1 MKYQKILGL
10 VATAG
15 LFLAGCTT
23 DSDTQ
28 NTWFSDPSA
37 VRISASVGST
47 FTRSNP
53 TAGLDEGLKSF
64 NSGDKIGVTSGG
76 TSVIYSF
83 DGTDWLPGSNTDYLV
98 WDTKNMSFQC
108 WYPADGKNSFEKG
121 YIQADQSDAQKIV
134 NSDYMAAEIKPASI
148 PEDKV
153 LKVELERKTARLTLN
168 ISHFNAQFADV
179 AKIDHVNIISK
190 ASTDADEASTV
201 TINPFPVAG
210 EASEIGKVGT
220 TYTALVAPGA
230 IEAQLYLPSGEA
242 ATTPLVV
249 KTSALE
255 AGKSYTYNLIVG
267 KDAVTIDDMTV
278 AEWKPGETTGGV
290 ALERPDYL
298 TFTADAYQYFR
309 MACTGEYE
317 LSGLEYSV
325 NFGEW
330 KKYTSGISVTFG
342 GKYGDLRLRGT
353 SVTGTAENET
363 KYATISLSRDV
374 KVKCTGDI
382 RTLLDYNDYKNVNT
396 SNARFCYLFYKCNV
410 LTSVPKLPAKDLADR
425 CYHNMFAECTA
436 IEKAPE
442 LPATKLKEYCYY
454 CMFDGCTALTEVPDL
469 PAEDLPEQC
478 YHWMFLG
485 CKELVKGPKISAATI
500 SQYSCY
506 GMFSSCAKLSSVAL
520 LMPNDEIEKNV
531 RYGLQNWL
539 GDNTGTSATTRT
551 LVVKDKAAYDALKS
565 NSYLPS
571 QWQIGSSCTV
581 LNESGSPITE

>member
-121 YIQADQSDAQKIV
+121 YIQAAQSDAQKIV

-153 LKVELERKTARLTLN
+153 LKVELERKTARLILK
-168 ISHFNAQFADV
+168 ISHFNAQFANV

-201 TINPFPVAG
+201 TINPFPVAVEGG
-210 EASEIGKVGT
+210 EVGEVGT

-230 IEAQLYLPSGEA
+230 IEAKLYLPSGEA

-278 AEWKPGETTGGV
+278 AEWQPGETTGGV

-298 TFTADAYQYFR
+298 TFTADKYTYLQIKR
-309 MACTGEYE
+309 TGEYVV
-317 LSGLEYSV
+317 SNLEYSV

-330 KKYTSGISVTFG
+330 KEWTASTSYVEFG
-342 GKYGDLRLRGT
+342 GSRNLRLRGT
-353 SVTGTAENET
+353 NKYGTAESSS
-363 KYATISLSRDV
+363 KYATFSIGGDYGEERV
-374 KVKCTGDI
+374 QCTGDI
-382 RTLLDYNDYKNVNT
+382 RTLLDYTNYKNVDT
-396 SNARFCYLFYKCNV
+396 GNARFCRLFYNCKK
-410 LTSVPKLPAKDLADR
+410 LTTAPKLPATKLADYCYTYMFGYCVKLEKAPDLPAKDLPQG
-425 CYHNMFAECTA
+425 CYYNMFYE
-436 IEKAPE
+436 
-442 LPATKLKEYCYY
+442 
-454 CMFDGCTALTEVPDL
+454 
-469 PAEDLPEQC
+469 
-478 YHWMFLG
+478 
-485 CKELVKGPKISAATI
+485 CKELVTGPKISATKM
-500 SQYSCY
+500 SK
-506 GMFSSCAKLSSVAL
+506 SSCLWILVNCPKLSSVTLLTPSDQMNAERAL
-520 LMPNDEIEKNV
+520 GD
-531 RYGLQNWL
+531 WL
-539 GDNTGTSATTRT
+539 GGNTGKSATTRT
-551 LVVKDKAAYDALKS
+551 LVVKDKAAYDALNS

-581 LNESGSPITE
+581 LDESGSPITE

>member
-121 YIQADQSDAQKIV
+121 YIQADQSDAKMIV

-153 LKVELERKTARLTLN
+153 LKVELERKTARLILN

-190 ASTDADEASTV
+190 ASTDASETSTV

-210 EASEIGKVGT
+210 EDGEVGKVGT

-230 IEAQLYLPSGEA
+230 IEAKLYLPSGEA

-278 AEWKPGETTGGV
+278 AEWKPGETTGGE

-298 TFTADAYQYFR
+298 TFTADNWQYFS
-309 MACTGEYE
+309 MECKNGYE

-330 KKYTSGISVTFG
+330 ETYTARTSIQFG
-342 GKYGDLRLRGT
+342 GRFGDLRLRGT
-353 SVTGTAENET
+353 NVTGTAENEN

-396 SNARFCYLFYKCNV
+396 SNARFCYLFFQCAA
-410 LTSVPKLPAKDLADR
+410 LTSVPKLPAKDLADH

-571 QWQIGSSCTV
+571 QWQISSSCTV
-581 LNESGSPITE
+581 QNESGSPITE

>member
-153 LKVELERKTARLTLN
+153 LKVELERKTARLILN

-190 ASTDADEASTV
+190 ASTDASEASTV

-210 EASEIGKVGT
+210 EDGEVGEVGT

-278 AEWKPGETTGGV
+278 AEWLPGETTSGE

-298 TFTADAYQYFR
+298 TFTADNWQYFS
-309 MACTGEYE
+309 MECKNGYE

-325 NFGEW
+325 NFEEW
-330 KKYTSGISVTFG
+330 KTYTARTSIQFG
-342 GKYGDLRLRGT
+342 GRFGNLRLRGT
-353 SVTGTAENET
+353 SINGTAENET

-410 LTSVPKLPAKDLADR
+410 LTSAPKLPAKDLADR

-478 YHWMFLG
+478 YHWMFSG

-531 RYGLQNWL
+531 PYGLQNWL

-565 NSYLPS
+565 KSYLPS

-581 LNESGSPITE
+581 LDESGSPITE

>member
-153 LKVELERKTARLTLN
+153 LKVELERKTARLILN

-210 EASEIGKVGT
+210 EDGEVGEVGT

-230 IEAQLYLPSGEA
+230 IEAKLYLPSGEA

-255 AGKSYTYNLIVG
+255 AGKSYTYKLIVG

-278 AEWKPGETTGGV
+278 AEWKPGETTSGE

-298 TFTADAYQYFR
+298 TFTADGGTYLQIK
-309 MACTGEYE
+309 CTGEYVV
-317 LSGLEYSV
+317 SDLEYSV

-330 KKYTSGISVTFG
+330 KKWTASTYYVEFG
-342 GKYGDLRLRGT
+342 GSRNLRLRGT
-353 SVTGTAENET
+353 NKYGTAESSS
-363 KYATISLSRDV
+363 KYATFSIGSDNSEPRV
-374 KVKCTGDI
+374 QCTGDI
-382 RTLLDYNDYKNVNT
+382 RTLLDYTNYKNVDT
-396 SNARFCYLFYKCNV
+396 GNARFCRLFYNCKK
-410 LTSVPKLPAKDLADR
+410 LTTAPKLPATKLADYCYTNMFGYCENLETAPDLPAKDLPQG
-425 CYHNMFAECTA
+425 CYSD
-436 IEKAPE
+436 
-442 LPATKLKEYCYY
+442 
-454 CMFDGCTALTEVPDL
+454 MFDN
-469 PAEDLPEQC
+469 
-478 YHWMFLG
+478 
-485 CKELVKGPKISAATI
+485 CKNLVTGPKISATKMSKI
-500 SQYSCY
+500 SCQWMLVNCP
-506 GMFSSCAKLSSVAL
+506 KLSSVTLLTPSDKMNAERAL
-520 LMPNDEIEKNV
+520 G
-531 RYGLQNWL
+531 RWL
-539 GDNTGTSATTRT
+539 ENSGTSATTRT

-565 NSYLPS
+565 KSYLPS

-581 LNESGSPITE
+581 LDESGSPITE

>member
-64 NSGDKIGVTSGG
+64 NSGDKIGVTNGG

-83 DGTDWLPGSNTDYLV
+83 DGTDWSPGNNTDYLV

-121 YIQADQSDAQKIV
+121 YIQADQSDAKKIV

-153 LKVELERKTARLTLN
+153 LKVELGRKTARLILK

-210 EASEIGKVGT
+210 EGGEVGKVGT

-230 IEAQLYLPSGEA
+230 IEAKLYLPSGEA

-278 AEWKPGETTGGV
+278 AEWKPGETTGGE

-298 TFTADAYQYFR
+298 TFTADGGTYLQIK
-309 MACTGEYE
+309 CTGEYVV
-317 LSGLEYSV
+317 SDLEYSV

-330 KKYTSGISVTFG
+330 KKWTTSTPYVEFG
-342 GKYGDLRLRGT
+342 GSKNLRLRGT
-353 SVTGTAENET
+353 NKYGTAESSS
-363 KYATISLSRDV
+363 KYATFSIGSDNSEPRV
-374 KVKCTGDI
+374 QCTGDI
-382 RTLLDYNDYKNVNT
+382 RTLLDYTNYKNVDT
-396 SNARFCYLFYKCNV
+396 GNARFCRLFYNCKK
-410 LTSVPKLPAKDLADR
+410 LTTAPKLPATKLADYCYTYMFGYCVKLEKAPDLPAKDLPQG
-425 CYHNMFAECTA
+425 CYYNMFYE
-436 IEKAPE
+436 
-442 LPATKLKEYCYY
+442 
-454 CMFDGCTALTEVPDL
+454 
-469 PAEDLPEQC
+469 
-478 YHWMFLG
+478 
-485 CKELVKGPKISAATI
+485 CKELVTGPKISATKM
-500 SQYSCY
+500 SK
-506 GMFSSCAKLSSVAL
+506 SSCLWILVNCPKLSSVTLLTPSDQMNAERAL
-520 LMPNDEIEKNV
+520 GD
-531 RYGLQNWL
+531 WL
-539 GDNTGTSATTRT
+539 GGNTGKSATTRT
-551 LVVKDKAAYDALKS
+551 LVVKDKAAYDALNS

-581 LNESGSPITE
+581 LDESGSPITE

>member
-64 NSGDKIGVTSGG
+64 NSGDKIGVTNGG

-83 DGTDWLPGSNTDYLV
+83 DGTDWSPGNNTDYLV

-108 WYPADGKNSFEKG
+108 WYPADGKNSFDKG

-190 ASTDADEASTV
+190 ASTDADETSTV

-210 EASEIGKVGT
+210 EDGEVGKVGT

-230 IEAQLYLPSGEA
+230 IEAKLYLPSGEA

-278 AEWKPGETTGGV
+278 AEWKPGETTGGE

-571 QWQIGSSCTV
+571 QWQISSSCTV
-581 LNESGSPITE
+581 QNENGSPITE

>member
-108 WYPADGKNSFEKG
+108 WYPADGKNSFDKG

-153 LKVELERKTARLTLN
+153 LKVELERKTARLILN

-210 EASEIGKVGT
+210 EGGEVGKVGT

-571 QWQIGSSCTV
+571 QWQISSSCTV
-581 LNESGSPITE
+581 QNESGSPITE

>member
-64 NSGDKIGVTSGG
+64 NSGDKIGVTNGG

-83 DGTDWLPGSNTDYLV
+83 DGTDWSPGSNTDYLV

-108 WYPADGKNSFEKG
+108 WYPADGKNSFDKG

-201 TINPFPVAG
+201 TINPFPVAS

-278 AEWKPGETTGGV
+278 AEWKPGETTGGE

-330 KKYTSGISVTFG
+330 KKYTSGNYVTFG

-353 SVTGTAENET
+353 NVTGTAENEK
-363 KYATISLSRDV
+363 KYATINLSRDV

-396 SNARFCYLFYKCNV
+396 ANARFCYLFYKCAA

-500 SQYSCY
+500 SQYSCN

-531 RYGLQNWL
+531 PYGLQNWL

-565 NSYLPS
+565 KSYLPS

-581 LNESGSPITE
+581 LDESGNPITE

>member
-108 WYPADGKNSFEKG
+108 WYPADGKNSFDKG

-153 LKVELERKTARLTLN
+153 LKVELERKTARLILN

-201 TINPFPVAG
+201 TINPFPVAVEGG
-210 EASEIGKVGT
+210 EVGKVGT

-278 AEWKPGETTGGV
+278 AEWQPGETTGGV

-298 TFTADAYQYFR
+298 TFTADKYTYLQIKR
-309 MACTGEYE
+309 TGEYVV
-317 LSGLEYSV
+317 SNLEYSV

-330 KKYTSGISVTFG
+330 KEWTASTSYVEFG
-342 GKYGDLRLRGT
+342 GSRNLRLRGT
-353 SVTGTAENET
+353 NKYGTAESSS
-363 KYATISLSRDV
+363 KYATFSIGGDYGEERV
-374 KVKCTGDI
+374 QCTGDI
-382 RTLLDYNDYKNVNT
+382 RTLLDYTNYKNVDT
-396 SNARFCYLFYKCNV
+396 GNARFCRLFYNCKK
-410 LTSVPKLPAKDLADR
+410 LTTAPKLPATKLADYCYTYMFGYCVKLEKAPDLPAKDLPQG
-425 CYHNMFAECTA
+425 CYYNMFYE
-436 IEKAPE
+436 
-442 LPATKLKEYCYY
+442 
-454 CMFDGCTALTEVPDL
+454 
-469 PAEDLPEQC
+469 
-478 YHWMFLG
+478 
-485 CKELVKGPKISAATI
+485 CKELVTGPKISATKM
-500 SQYSCY
+500 SK
-506 GMFSSCAKLSSVAL
+506 SSCLWILVNCPKLSSVTLLTPSDQMNAERAL
-520 LMPNDEIEKNV
+520 GD
-531 RYGLQNWL
+531 WL
-539 GDNTGTSATTRT
+539 GGNTGKSATTRT
-551 LVVKDKAAYDALKS
+551 LVVKDKAAYDALNS

-581 LNESGSPITE
+581 LDESGSPITE

>member
-76 TSVIYSF
+76 TSVIYSL
-83 DGTDWLPGSNTDYLV
+83 DGIDWLPGSNTDYLV

-108 WYPADGKNSFEKG
+108 WYPADGKNSFDKG
-121 YIQADQSDAQKIV
+121 YIQAEQSDAQKIV

-153 LKVELERKTARLTLN
+153 LKVELERKTARLILN

-210 EASEIGKVGT
+210 EDGEVGKVGT

-230 IEAQLYLPSGEA
+230 IEAKLYLSSGEA

-571 QWQIGSSCTV
+571 QWQISSSCTV
-581 LNESGSPITE
+581 QNENGSPITE

>member
-153 LKVELERKTARLTLN
+153 LKVELERKTARLILN

-210 EASEIGKVGT
+210 EGGEVGEVGT
-220 TYTALVAPGA
+220 AYTALVAPGA
-230 IEAQLYLPSGEA
+230 IEAKLYLPSREA
-242 ATTPLVV
+242 ASTPLVV
-249 KTSALE
+249 KTGALE

-278 AEWKPGETTGGV
+278 AEWKPGETTGGE

-298 TFTADAYQYFR
+298 TFTADGGTYLQIK
-309 MACTGEYE
+309 CTGEYVV
-317 LSGLEYSV
+317 SDLEYSV

-330 KKYTSGISVTFG
+330 KKWTASTYYVEFG
-342 GKYGDLRLRGT
+342 GSRNLRLRGT
-353 SVTGTAENET
+353 NKYGTAESSS
-363 KYATISLSRDV
+363 KYATFSIGGDNSEPRV
-374 KVKCTGDI
+374 QCTGDI
-382 RTLLDYNDYKNVNT
+382 RTLLDYTNYKNVDT
-396 SNARFCYLFYKCNV
+396 GNARFCRLFYNCKK
-410 LTSVPKLPAKDLADR
+410 LTTAPKLPAMKLADYCYTYMFTYCENLETAPDLPAKDLPQG
-425 CYHNMFAECTA
+425 CYSDMF
-436 IEKAPE
+436 
-442 LPATKLKEYCYY
+442 YN
-454 CMFDGCTALTEVPDL
+454 
-469 PAEDLPEQC
+469 
-478 YHWMFLG
+478 
-485 CKELVKGPKISAATI
+485 CKNLVTGPKISATKM
-500 SQYSCY
+500 SKLSCQW
-506 GMFSSCAKLSSVAL
+506 MLVNCPKLSSVTLLTPSDQMNAESAL
-520 LMPNDEIEKNV
+520 G
-531 RYGLQNWL
+531 RWL
-539 GDNTGTSATTRT
+539 ENSGTSATTRT

-565 NSYLPS
+565 KSYLPS
-571 QWQIGSSCTV
+571 QWQISSCTV
-581 LNESGSPITE
+581 QDESGNPITE

>member
-1 MKYQKILGL
+1 M
-10 VATAG
+10 
-15 LFLAGCTT
+15 
-23 DSDTQ
+23 
-28 NTWFSDPSA
+28 
-37 VRISASVGST
+37 
-47 FTRSNP
+47 
-53 TAGLDEGLKSF
+53 KSF

-108 WYPADGKNSFEKG
+108 WYPADGKNSFDKG

-153 LKVELERKTARLTLN
+153 LKVELERKTARLILN

-210 EASEIGKVGT
+210 EDGEVGEVGT

-230 IEAQLYLPSGEA
+230 IEAKLYLPSGEA

-249 KTSALE
+249 KTNALE
-255 AGKSYTYNLIVG
+255 AGKSYTYKLIVG

-278 AEWKPGETTGGV
+278 AEWKPGETTGGE

-298 TFTADAYQYFR
+298 TFTADEYQYFR
-309 MACTGEYE
+309 MLCTGEYDP
-317 LSGLEYSV
+317 SDLEYSV

-330 KKYTSGISVTFG
+330 KKYTYGISVTFG
-342 GKYGDLRLRGT
+342 GKYGNLRLRGKN
-353 SVTGTAENET
+353 VTGTAENET
-363 KYATISLSRDV
+363 KYATISLPRNV
-374 KVKCTGDI
+374 KVQCTGDI

-396 SNARFCYLFYKCNV
+396 ANARFCYLFFKCAA
-410 LTSVPKLPAKDLADR
+410 LTSVPKLPAKDLADH

-469 PAEDLPEQC
+469 PAENLPEQC

-520 LMPNDEIEKNV
+520 LMPNEEIEKNV

-551 LVVKDKAAYDALKS
+551 LVVKDKAAYDALNS

-581 LNESGSPITE
+581 LDESGSPITE

>member
-83 DGTDWLPGSNTDYLV
+83 HGTDWLPGSNTDYLV
-98 WDTKNMSFQC
+98 WDTKNMTFQC

-121 YIQADQSDAQKIV
+121 YIQAEQSDAQKIV

-153 LKVELERKTARLTLN
+153 LKVELGRKTARLILN

-190 ASTDADEASTV
+190 ASTDASETSTV

-278 AEWKPGETTGGV
+278 AEWKPGETTGGE

-330 KKYTSGISVTFG
+330 KKYTSGTSVTFG

-353 SVTGTAENET
+353 NVTGTAENET
-363 KYATISLSRDV
+363 KYATISLSRNV
-374 KVKCTGDI
+374 KVQCTGDI

>member
-28 NTWFSDPSA
+28 NTWLSDPSA

-121 YIQADQSDAQKIV
+121 YIQAEQSDAQKIV

-153 LKVELERKTARLTLN
+153 LKVELERKTARLILK
-168 ISHFNAQFADV
+168 ISHFNAQFANV

-201 TINPFPVAG
+201 TINPFPVAVEGG
-210 EASEIGKVGT
+210 EVGEVGT

-230 IEAQLYLPSGEA
+230 IEAKLYLPSGEA

-278 AEWKPGETTGGV
+278 AEWQPGETTGGV

-298 TFTADAYQYFR
+298 TFTADKYTYLQIKR
-309 MACTGEYE
+309 TGEYVV
-317 LSGLEYSV
+317 SNLEYSV

-330 KKYTSGISVTFG
+330 KEWTASTSYVEFG
-342 GKYGDLRLRGT
+342 GSRNLRLRGT
-353 SVTGTAENET
+353 NKYGTAESSS
-363 KYATISLSRDV
+363 KYATFSIGGDYGEERV
-374 KVKCTGDI
+374 QCTGDI
-382 RTLLDYNDYKNVNT
+382 RTLLDYTNYKNVDT
-396 SNARFCYLFYKCNV
+396 GNARFCRLFYNCKK
-410 LTSVPKLPAKDLADR
+410 LTTAPKLPATKLADYCYTYMFGYCVKLEKAPDLPAKDLPQG
-425 CYHNMFAECTA
+425 CYYNMFYE
-436 IEKAPE
+436 
-442 LPATKLKEYCYY
+442 
-454 CMFDGCTALTEVPDL
+454 
-469 PAEDLPEQC
+469 
-478 YHWMFLG
+478 
-485 CKELVKGPKISAATI
+485 CKELVTGPKISATKM
-500 SQYSCY
+500 SK
-506 GMFSSCAKLSSVAL
+506 SSCLWILVNCPKLSSVTLLTPSDQMNAERAL
-520 LMPNDEIEKNV
+520 GD
-531 RYGLQNWL
+531 WL
-539 GDNTGTSATTRT
+539 GGNTGKSATTRT
-551 LVVKDKAAYDALKS
+551 LVVKDKAAYDALNS

-581 LNESGSPITE
+581 LDESGSPITE

>member
-121 YIQADQSDAQKIV
+121 YIQADQSDAHKIV

-153 LKVELERKTARLTLN
+153 LKVELERKTARLILN

-210 EASEIGKVGT
+210 DASEIGKVGT

-230 IEAQLYLPSGEA
+230 IEAQLYLPSEEA

-278 AEWKPGETTGGV
+278 AEWKPGETTGGE

-330 KKYTSGISVTFG
+330 KKYTSGTSVTFG

-353 SVTGTAENET
+353 NVTGTAENEK

-396 SNARFCYLFYKCNV
+396 ANARFCYLFYKCAA

-531 RYGLQNWL
+531 PYGLQNWL
-539 GDNTGTSATTRT
+539 GVNTGTSATTRT

-571 QWQIGSSCTV
+571 QWQISSSCTV
-581 LNESGSPITE
+581 LDESGNPVTE

>member
-1 MKYQKILGL
+1 MKYQKILVL

-121 YIQADQSDAQKIV
+121 YIQADQSDAKMIV

-153 LKVELERKTARLTLN
+153 LKVELERKTARLILN

-190 ASTDADEASTV
+190 ASTDASETSTV

-210 EASEIGKVGT
+210 EDGEVGKVGT

-230 IEAQLYLPSGEA
+230 IEAKLYLPSGEA

-278 AEWKPGETTGGV
+278 AEWKPGETTGGE

-298 TFTADAYQYFR
+298 TFTADNWQYFS
-309 MACTGEYE
+309 MECKNGYE

-330 KKYTSGISVTFG
+330 ETYTARTSIQFG
-342 GKYGDLRLRGT
+342 GRFGDLRLRGT
-353 SVTGTAENET
+353 NVTGTAENEN

-396 SNARFCYLFYKCNV
+396 SNARFCYLFFQCAA
-410 LTSVPKLPAKDLADR
+410 LTSVPKLPAKDLADH

-571 QWQIGSSCTV
+571 QWQISSSCTV
-581 LNESGSPITE
+581 QNESGSPITE

>member
-121 YIQADQSDAQKIV
+121 YIQADQSDAKKIV

-153 LKVELERKTARLTLN
+153 LKVELERKTARLILN

-190 ASTDADEASTV
+190 ASTDASETSTV
-201 TINPFPVAG
+201 TINPFPVAVEGG
-210 EASEIGKVGT
+210 EVGKVGT

-230 IEAQLYLPSGEA
+230 IEASSICLQEKQPQLLLLSKQVPWKLA
-242 ATTPLVV
+242 RVIPTTSLWV
-249 KTSALE
+249 KTL
-255 AGKSYTYNLIVG
+255 
-267 KDAVTIDDMTV
+267 
-278 AEWKPGETTGGV
+278 
-290 ALERPDYL
+290 
-298 TFTADAYQYFR
+298 
-309 MACTGEYE
+309 
-317 LSGLEYSV
+317 
-325 NFGEW
+325 
-330 KKYTSGISVTFG
+330 
-342 GKYGDLRLRGT
+342 
-353 SVTGTAENET
+353 
-363 KYATISLSRDV
+363 
-374 KVKCTGDI
+374 
-382 RTLLDYNDYKNVNT
+382 
-396 SNARFCYLFYKCNV
+396 
-410 LTSVPKLPAKDLADR
+410 
-425 CYHNMFAECTA
+425 
-436 IEKAPE
+436 
-442 LPATKLKEYCYY
+442 
-454 CMFDGCTALTEVPDL
+454 
-469 PAEDLPEQC
+469 
-478 YHWMFLG
+478 
-485 CKELVKGPKISAATI
+485 
-500 SQYSCY
+500 
-506 GMFSSCAKLSSVAL
+506 
-520 LMPNDEIEKNV
+520 
-531 RYGLQNWL
+531 
-539 GDNTGTSATTRT
+539 
-551 LVVKDKAAYDALKS
+551 
-565 NSYLPS
+565 
-571 QWQIGSSCTV
+571 
-581 LNESGSPITE
+581 

>member
-64 NSGDKIGVTSGG
+64 NSGDKIGVTNGG

-83 DGTDWLPGSNTDYLV
+83 DGTDWSPGNNTDYLV

-108 WYPADGKNSFEKG
+108 WYPADGKNSFDKG

-153 LKVELERKTARLTLN
+153 LKVELERKTARLILN
-168 ISHFNAQFADV
+168 IRHFNAQFADV

-210 EASEIGKVGT
+210 EGGEVGKVGT

-230 IEAQLYLPSGEA
+230 IEAKLYLPSGEA

-278 AEWKPGETTGGV
+278 AEWKPGETTGGE

-298 TFTADAYQYFR
+298 TFTADNWQYFS
-309 MACTGEYE
+309 MECKNGYE

-325 NFGEW
+325 NFEEW
-330 KKYTSGISVTFG
+330 KTYTARTSIQFG
-342 GKYGDLRLRGT
+342 GRFGNLRLRGT
-353 SVTGTAENET
+353 SINGTAENET

-410 LTSVPKLPAKDLADR
+410 LTSAPKLPAKDLADR

-478 YHWMFLG
+478 YHWMFSG

-531 RYGLQNWL
+531 PYGLQNWL

-565 NSYLPS
+565 KSYLPS

-581 LNESGSPITE
+581 LDESGSPITE

>member
-83 DGTDWLPGSNTDYLV
+83 EGTDWLPGSNTDYLV

-153 LKVELERKTARLTLN
+153 LKVELERKTARLILK

-210 EASEIGKVGT
+210 EGGEVGKVGT

-249 KTSALE
+249 KTGALE

-278 AEWKPGETTGGV
+278 AEWLPGETTGGE

-325 NFGEW
+325 NFEEW
-330 KKYTSGISVTFG
+330 KKYTSGNYVTFG
-342 GKYGDLRLRGT
+342 GKYGNLRLRGT
-353 SVTGTAENET
+353 NVTGTAENEN

-396 SNARFCYLFYKCNV
+396 SNARFCYLFYKCKV
-410 LTSVPKLPAKDLADR
+410 LTSAPKLPAKDLADR

-581 LNESGSPITE
+581 LDESGSPITE

>member
-108 WYPADGKNSFEKG
+108 WYPADGKNSFDKG

-153 LKVELERKTARLTLN
+153 LKVELERKTARLILN
-168 ISHFNAQFADV
+168 ISRFNAQFADV
-179 AKIDHVNIISK
+179 AKIDYVNIISK

-210 EASEIGKVGT
+210 EDGEVGKVGT

-230 IEAQLYLPSGEA
+230 IEAKLYLPSGEA

-278 AEWKPGETTGGV
+278 AEWKPGETTGGE

-298 TFTADAYQYFR
+298 TFTADGGTYLQIK
-309 MACTGEYE
+309 CTGEYVVSE
-317 LSGLEYSV
+317 LEYSV

-330 KKYTSGISVTFG
+330 KKWTASTYYVEFG
-342 GKYGDLRLRGT
+342 GSRNLRLRGT
-353 SVTGTAENET
+353 NKYGTAESSS
-363 KYATISLSRDV
+363 KYATFSIGSDNSEPRV
-374 KVKCTGDI
+374 QCTGDI
-382 RTLLDYNDYKNVNT
+382 RTLLDYTNYKNVDT
-396 SNARFCYLFYKCNV
+396 GNARFCRLFYNCKK
-410 LTSVPKLPAKDLADR
+410 LTTAPKLPATKLADYCYTNMFGYCENLETAPDLPAKDLPQG
-425 CYHNMFAECTA
+425 CYSDMF
-436 IEKAPE
+436 
-442 LPATKLKEYCYY
+442 YN
-454 CMFDGCTALTEVPDL
+454 
-469 PAEDLPEQC
+469 
-478 YHWMFLG
+478 
-485 CKELVKGPKISAATI
+485 CKNLVTGPKISATKM
-500 SQYSCY
+500 SKYSCQW
-506 GMFSSCAKLSSVAL
+506 MLINCPKLSSVTLLTPSDQMNAEEAL
-520 LMPNDEIEKNV
+520 ERWLKNS
-531 RYGLQNWL
+531 
-539 GDNTGTSATTRT
+539 GTIGSTRT

-565 NSYLPS
+565 KSYLPS

-581 LNESGSPITE
+581 LDESGNPITE

>member
-108 WYPADGKNSFEKG
+108 WYPADGKNSFDKG
-121 YIQADQSDAQKIV
+121 YIQADQSDAQNIV

-153 LKVELERKTARLTLN
+153 LKVELERKTARLILN

-210 EASEIGKVGT
+210 EDGEVGKVGT

-230 IEAQLYLPSGEA
+230 IEAKLYLPSGEA

-278 AEWKPGETTGGV
+278 AEWQPGETTGGV

-298 TFTADAYQYFR
+298 TFTADKYTYLQIKR
-309 MACTGEYE
+309 TGEYVV
-317 LSGLEYSV
+317 SNLEYSV

-330 KKYTSGISVTFG
+330 KEWTASTSYVEFG
-342 GKYGDLRLRGT
+342 GSRNLRLRGT
-353 SVTGTAENET
+353 NKYGTAESSS
-363 KYATISLSRDV
+363 KYATFSIGGDYGEERV
-374 KVKCTGDI
+374 QCTGDI
-382 RTLLDYNDYKNVNT
+382 RTLLDYTNYKNVDT
-396 SNARFCYLFYKCNV
+396 GNARFCRLFYNCKK
-410 LTSVPKLPAKDLADR
+410 LTTAPKLPATKLADYCYTYMFGYCVKLEKAPDLPAKDLPQG
-425 CYHNMFAECTA
+425 CYYNMFYE
-436 IEKAPE
+436 
-442 LPATKLKEYCYY
+442 
-454 CMFDGCTALTEVPDL
+454 
-469 PAEDLPEQC
+469 
-478 YHWMFLG
+478 
-485 CKELVKGPKISAATI
+485 CKELVTGPKISATKM
-500 SQYSCY
+500 SK
-506 GMFSSCAKLSSVAL
+506 SSCLWILVNCPKLSSVTLLTPSDQMNAERAL
-520 LMPNDEIEKNV
+520 GD
-531 RYGLQNWL
+531 WL
-539 GDNTGTSATTRT
+539 GGNTGKSATTRT
-551 LVVKDKAAYDALKS
+551 LVVKDKAAYDALNS

-581 LNESGSPITE
+581 LDESGSPITE

>member
-108 WYPADGKNSFEKG
+108 WYPADGKNSFDKG

-190 ASTDADEASTV
+190 ASTDASETSTV

-278 AEWKPGETTGGV
+278 AEWKPGETTGGE

-298 TFTADAYQYFR
+298 TFTADNWQYFS
-309 MACTGEYE
+309 MECKSGYE

-330 KKYTSGISVTFG
+330 KTYTARTSIQFG
-342 GKYGDLRLRGT
+342 GRFGNLRLRGT
-353 SVTGTAENET
+353 NINGTAENET

-396 SNARFCYLFYKCNV
+396 ANARFCYLFFKCAA

-485 CKELVKGPKISAATI
+485 CKELVKGPKISSATI

-531 RYGLQNWL
+531 PYGLQNWL

-551 LVVKDKAAYDALKS
+551 LVVKDKAAYDALKLK
-565 NSYLPS
+565 SYLPS
-571 QWQIGSSCTV
+571 QWQNGSSCTV
-581 LNESGSPITE
+581 LDESGNPITE

>member
-83 DGTDWLPGSNTDYLV
+83 DGTDWSPGNNTDYLV

-108 WYPADGKNSFEKG
+108 WYPADGKNSFDKG

-210 EASEIGKVGT
+210 EDGEVGKVGT

-571 QWQIGSSCTV
+571 QWQISSSCTV
-581 LNESGSPITE
+581 LDESGSPITE

>member
-153 LKVELERKTARLTLN
+153 LKVELERKTARLILN

-210 EASEIGKVGT
+210 DASEIGKVGT

-278 AEWKPGETTGGV
+278 AEWQPGETTGGV

-571 QWQIGSSCTV
+571 QWQISSSCTV
-581 LNESGSPITE
+581 QNENGSPITE

>member
-28 NTWFSDPSA
+28 NTWLSDPSA

-108 WYPADGKNSFEKG
+108 WYPADGKNSFDKG

-201 TINPFPVAG
+201 TINPFPVAVEGG
-210 EASEIGKVGT
+210 EVGEVGT

-230 IEAQLYLPSGEA
+230 IEAKLYLPSGEA

-278 AEWKPGETTGGV
+278 AEWKPGETTGGE

-330 KKYTSGISVTFG
+330 KKYTSGNYVTFG

-353 SVTGTAENET
+353 NVTGTAENEK
-363 KYATISLSRDV
+363 KYATINLSRDV

-396 SNARFCYLFYKCNV
+396 ANARFCYLFYKCAA

-531 RYGLQNWL
+531 PYGLQNWL

-565 NSYLPS
+565 KSYLPS

>member
-121 YIQADQSDAQKIV
+121 YIQADQSDAKKIV

-153 LKVELERKTARLTLN
+153 LKVELERKTARLILN

-190 ASTDADEASTV
+190 ASTDASETSTV
-201 TINPFPVAG
+201 TINPFPVAVEGG
-210 EASEIGKVGT
+210 EVGKVGT

-330 KKYTSGISVTFG
+330 KKYTSGNYVTFG

-353 SVTGTAENET
+353 NVTGTAENEK

>member
-121 YIQADQSDAQKIV
+121 YIQADQRDAQKIV

-153 LKVELERKTARLTLN
+153 LKVELERKTARLILN

-201 TINPFPVAG
+201 TINPFPVAVEGG
-210 EASEIGKVGT
+210 EVGKVGT

-278 AEWKPGETTGGV
+278 AEWKPGETTGGE

-298 TFTADAYQYFR
+298 TFTADNWQYFS
-309 MACTGEYE
+309 MECKNGYE

-325 NFGEW
+325 NFEEW
-330 KKYTSGISVTFG
+330 KTYTARTSIQFG
-342 GKYGDLRLRGT
+342 GRFGNLRLRGT
-353 SVTGTAENET
+353 SINGTAENGT

-396 SNARFCYLFYKCNV
+396 SNARFCYLFFQCAA
-410 LTSVPKLPAKDLADR
+410 LTSVPKLPAKDLADH

-531 RYGLQNWL
+531 PYGLQNWL

-565 NSYLPS
+565 KSYLPS

>member
-98 WDTKNMSFQC
+98 WDTKNMTFQC

-121 YIQADQSDAQKIV
+121 YIQAEQSDAQKIV

-153 LKVELERKTARLTLN
+153 LKVELERKTARLILK

-210 EASEIGKVGT
+210 EGGEIGEVGT

-230 IEAQLYLPSGEA
+230 IEAKLYLPSGEA

-278 AEWKPGETTGGV
+278 AEWKPGETTGGE

-330 KKYTSGISVTFG
+330 KKYTSGTSVTFG

-353 SVTGTAENET
+353 NVTGTAENEK
-363 KYATISLSRDV
+363 KYATINLSRDV

-396 SNARFCYLFYKCNV
+396 ANARFCYLFYKCAA

-551 LVVKDKAAYDALKS
+551 LVVKDKAAYDALNS

>member
-53 TAGLDEGLKSF
+53 TAGLDEDLKSF

-108 WYPADGKNSFEKG
+108 WYPADGKNSFDKG

-153 LKVELERKTARLTLN
+153 LKVELERKTARLILN
-168 ISHFNAQFADV
+168 ISRFNAQFADV

-210 EASEIGKVGT
+210 EDGEVGEVGT

-230 IEAQLYLPSGEA
+230 IEAKLYLPSGEA

-249 KTSALE
+249 KTNALE
-255 AGKSYTYNLIVG
+255 AGKSYTYKLIVG

-278 AEWKPGETTGGV
+278 AEWLPGETTSGV

-298 TFTADAYQYFR
+298 TFTANEYQYFR
-309 MACTGEYE
+309 MLCTGEYDP
-317 LSGLEYSV
+317 SDLEYSV

-330 KKYTSGISVTFG
+330 KKYTYGISVTFG
-342 GKYGDLRLRGT
+342 GKYGNLRLRGKN
-353 SVTGTAENET
+353 VTGTAENET
-363 KYATISLSRDV
+363 KYATISLPRNV
-374 KVKCTGDI
+374 KVQCTGDI

-396 SNARFCYLFYKCNV
+396 ANARFCYLFFKCAA
-410 LTSVPKLPAKDLADR
+410 LTSVPKLPAKDLADH

-469 PAEDLPEQC
+469 PAENLPEQC

-520 LMPNDEIEKNV
+520 LMPNEEIEKNV

-551 LVVKDKAAYDALKS
+551 LVVKDKAAYDALNS

-581 LNESGSPITE
+581 LDESGSPITE

>member
-64 NSGDKIGVTSGG
+64 NSGDKIGVTNGG

-83 DGTDWLPGSNTDYLV
+83 EGTDWLPGSNTDYLV

-121 YIQADQSDAQKIV
+121 YIQADQSDAHKIV

-153 LKVELERKTARLTLN
+153 LKVELERKTARLILN

-210 EASEIGKVGT
+210 DASEIGKVGT

-230 IEAQLYLPSGEA
+230 IEAQLYLPSEEA

-278 AEWKPGETTGGV
+278 AEWKPGETTGGE

-330 KKYTSGISVTFG
+330 KKYTSGTSVTFG
-342 GKYGDLRLRGT
+342 GKYGNLRLRGT

-363 KYATISLSRDV
+363 KYATIRLTRDV
-374 KVKCTGDI
+374 KVQCTGDI

-410 LTSVPKLPAKDLADR
+410 LTSAPKLPAKDLADR

-531 RYGLQNWL
+531 PYGLQNWL

-565 NSYLPS
+565 KSYLPS

>member
-53 TAGLDEGLKSF
+53 TARLDEGLKSF

-121 YIQADQSDAQKIV
+121 YIQAEQSDAQKIV

-153 LKVELERKTARLTLN
+153 LKVELERKTARLILN

-210 EASEIGKVGT
+210 EGGEVGKVGT

-230 IEAQLYLPSGEA
+230 IEAKLYLPSGEA

-249 KTSALE
+249 KTGALE

-278 AEWKPGETTGGV
+278 AEWKPGETTGGE

-330 KKYTSGISVTFG
+330 KKYTSGTSVTFG

-353 SVTGTAENET
+353 NVTGTAENEK

-500 SQYSCY
+500 SQYSCN

-581 LNESGSPITE
+581 QNESGNPITE

>member
-10 VATAG
+10 VATVG

-64 NSGDKIGVTSGG
+64 NSGDKIGVTNGG

-83 DGTDWLPGSNTDYLV
+83 DGTDWSPGNNTDYLV

-108 WYPADGKNSFEKG
+108 WYPADGKNSFDKG

-201 TINPFPVAG
+201 TINPFPVAVEGG
-210 EASEIGKVGT
+210 EVGKVGT

-278 AEWKPGETTGGV
+278 AEWKPGETTGGE

-571 QWQIGSSCTV
+571 QWQISSSCTV
-581 LNESGSPITE
+581 QNENGSPITE

>member
-108 WYPADGKNSFEKG
+108 WYPADGKNSFDKG

-153 LKVELERKTARLTLN
+153 LKVELERKTARLILK

-179 AKIDHVNIISK
+179 AKINHVNIISK
-190 ASTDADEASTV
+190 ASTDASETSTV

-210 EASEIGKVGT
+210 EDGEVGKVGT

-230 IEAQLYLPSGEA
+230 IEAKLYLPSGEA

-278 AEWKPGETTGGV
+278 AEWQPGETTGGV

-298 TFTADAYQYFR
+298 TFTADKYTYLQIKR
-309 MACTGEYE
+309 TGEYVV
-317 LSGLEYSV
+317 SNLEYSV

-330 KKYTSGISVTFG
+330 KEWTASTSYVEFG
-342 GKYGDLRLRGT
+342 GSRNLRLRGT
-353 SVTGTAENET
+353 NKYGTAESSS
-363 KYATISLSRDV
+363 KYATFSIGGDYGEERV
-374 KVKCTGDI
+374 QCTGDI
-382 RTLLDYNDYKNVNT
+382 RTLLDYTNYKNVDT
-396 SNARFCYLFYKCNV
+396 GNARFCRLFYNCKK
-410 LTSVPKLPAKDLADR
+410 LTTAPKLPATKLADYCYTYMFGYCVKLEKAPDLPAKDLPQG
-425 CYHNMFAECTA
+425 CYYNMFYE
-436 IEKAPE
+436 
-442 LPATKLKEYCYY
+442 
-454 CMFDGCTALTEVPDL
+454 
-469 PAEDLPEQC
+469 
-478 YHWMFLG
+478 
-485 CKELVKGPKISAATI
+485 CKELVTGPKISATKM
-500 SQYSCY
+500 SK
-506 GMFSSCAKLSSVAL
+506 SSCLWILVNCPKLSSVTLLTPSDQMNAERAL
-520 LMPNDEIEKNV
+520 GD
-531 RYGLQNWL
+531 WL
-539 GDNTGTSATTRT
+539 GGNTGKSATTRT
-551 LVVKDKAAYDALKS
+551 LVVKDKAAYDALNS

-581 LNESGSPITE
+581 LDESGSPITE

>member
-1 MKYQKILGL
+1 M
-10 VATAG
+10 
-15 LFLAGCTT
+15 
-23 DSDTQ
+23 
-28 NTWFSDPSA
+28 
-37 VRISASVGST
+37 
-47 FTRSNP
+47 
-53 TAGLDEGLKSF
+53 KSF

-98 WDTKNMSFQC
+98 WNTKNMSFQC
-108 WYPADGKNSFEKG
+108 WYPADGKNSFDKG

-153 LKVELERKTARLTLN
+153 LKVELERKTARLILN

-210 EASEIGKVGT
+210 EDGEVGEVGT

-230 IEAQLYLPSGEA
+230 IEAKLYLPSGEA

-255 AGKSYTYNLIVG
+255 AGKSYTYKLIVG

-278 AEWKPGETTGGV
+278 AEWLPGETTSGE

-298 TFTADAYQYFR
+298 TFTADDWQYFS
-309 MACTGEYE
+309 MECKNGYE

-325 NFGEW
+325 NFREW
-330 KKYTSGISVTFG
+330 KTYTARTSIQFG
-342 GKYGDLRLRGT
+342 GRFGSLRLRGT
-353 SVTGTAENET
+353 KETGTAENEN

-396 SNARFCYLFYKCNV
+396 SNARFCYLFYQCAA

-478 YHWMFLG
+478 YHWMFSG

-531 RYGLQNWL
+531 PHGLQNWL

-565 NSYLPS
+565 KSYLPS

-581 LNESGSPITE
+581 LDESGSPITE

>member
-28 NTWFSDPSA
+28 NTWFSNPSA

-64 NSGDKIGVTSGG
+64 NSGDKIGVTNGG

-83 DGTDWLPGSNTDYLV
+83 DGTDWSPGSNTDYLV

-108 WYPADGKNSFEKG
+108 WYPADGKNSFDKG

-190 ASTDADEASTV
+190 ASTDASETSTV

-210 EASEIGKVGT
+210 DASEIGKVGT

-249 KTSALE
+249 KTNALE

-278 AEWKPGETTGGV
+278 AEWKPGETTGGE

-298 TFTADAYQYFR
+298 TFTADDWQYFS
-309 MACTGEYE
+309 MECKNGYE

-330 KKYTSGISVTFG
+330 KTYTARTSIQFG
-342 GKYGDLRLRGT
+342 GRFGSLRLRGT
-353 SVTGTAENET
+353 NINGTAENET

-382 RTLLDYNDYKNVNT
+382 RTLLGYNDYKNVNT
-396 SNARFCYLFYKCNV
+396 ANARFCYLFNRCNV
-410 LTSVPKLPAKDLADR
+410 LTSAPKLPAKDLADR
-425 CYHNMFAECTA
+425 CYHNMFVECTA

-469 PAEDLPEQC
+469 PAEELPEHC
-478 YHWMFLG
+478 YQWMFLG

-531 RYGLQNWL
+531 PYGLQNWL

-551 LVVKDKAAYDALKS
+551 LIVKDKAAYDALNSK
-565 NSYLPS
+565 SYLPS
-571 QWQIGSSCTV
+571 QWQISSSCTV
-581 LNESGSPITE
+581 QDEEGNDITE

>member
-64 NSGDKIGVTSGG
+64 NSGDKIGVTNGG

-83 DGTDWLPGSNTDYLV
+83 DGTDWSPGSNTDYLV

-108 WYPADGKNSFEKG
+108 WYPADGKNSFDKG

-201 TINPFPVAG
+201 TINPFPVAS

-255 AGKSYTYNLIVG
+255 AGKSYTYKLIVG

-278 AEWKPGETTGGV
+278 AEWKPGETTGGE

-330 KKYTSGISVTFG
+330 KKYTSGNYVTFG

-353 SVTGTAENET
+353 NVTGTAENEK
-363 KYATISLSRDV
+363 KYATINLSRDV

-396 SNARFCYLFYKCNV
+396 ANARFCYLFYKCAA

-531 RYGLQNWL
+531 PYGLQNWL

-565 NSYLPS
+565 KSYLPS

-581 LNESGSPITE
+581 LDESGNPITE

>member
-108 WYPADGKNSFEKG
+108 WYPADGKNSFDKG

-153 LKVELERKTARLTLN
+153 LKVELERKTARLILN

-210 EASEIGKVGT
+210 EDGEVGEVGT

-230 IEAQLYLPSGEA
+230 IEAKLYLPSGEA

-278 AEWKPGETTGGV
+278 AEWKPGETTGGE

-298 TFTADAYQYFR
+298 TFTANSSTSIKIE
-309 MACTGEYE
+309 CTGGYVV
-317 LSGLEYSV
+317 SGLEYSV
-325 NFGEW
+325 DFGEW
-330 KKYTSGISVTFG
+330 KEWPAAGSWVSFG
-342 GKYGDLRLRGT
+342 PKTNLRLRGT
-353 SVTGTAENET
+353 NKYGTAENSS
-363 KYATISLSRDV
+363 KYASFTFNPYSSALV
-374 KVKCTGDI
+374 QCTGDI
-382 RTLLDYNDYKNVNT
+382 RTLLDYTNYKNVDT
-396 SNARFCYLFYKCNV
+396 GDARFCYLFYNCKK
-410 LTSVPKLPAKDLADR
+410 LTTAPKLPAMKLADYCYTYMFTYCENLETAPDLPAKDLPQG
-425 CYHNMFAECTA
+425 CYSDMF
-436 IEKAPE
+436 
-442 LPATKLKEYCYY
+442 YN
-454 CMFDGCTALTEVPDL
+454 
-469 PAEDLPEQC
+469 
-478 YHWMFLG
+478 
-485 CKELVKGPKISAATI
+485 CKNLVTGPKISATKM
-500 SQYSCY
+500 SKLSCQW
-506 GMFSSCAKLSSVAL
+506 MLVNCPKLSSVTLLTPSDQMNAESAL
-520 LMPNDEIEKNV
+520 G
-531 RYGLQNWL
+531 RWL
-539 GDNTGTSATTRT
+539 ENSGTSATTRT

-565 NSYLPS
+565 KSYLPS

-581 LNESGSPITE
+581 LDESGSPITE

>member
-108 WYPADGKNSFEKG
+108 WYPADGKNSFDKG

-190 ASTDADEASTV
+190 ASTDASETSTV

-210 EASEIGKVGT
+210 DASEIGKVGT

-278 AEWKPGETTGGV
+278 AEWLPGETTGGE

-298 TFTADAYQYFR
+298 TFTADNWQYFS
-309 MACTGEYE
+309 MECKSGYE

-330 KKYTSGISVTFG
+330 KTYTARTSIQFG
-342 GKYGDLRLRGT
+342 GRFGNLRLRGT
-353 SVTGTAENET
+353 NINGTAENET

-396 SNARFCYLFYKCNV
+396 ANARFCYLFFKCAA

-531 RYGLQNWL
+531 PYGLQNWL

-551 LVVKDKAAYDALKS
+551 LVVKDKAAYDALKLK
-565 NSYLPS
+565 SYLPS
-571 QWQIGSSCTV
+571 QWQNGSPCTV
-581 LNESGSPITE
+581 LDESGNPITE

>member
-64 NSGDKIGVTSGG
+64 NSGDKIGVTNGG

-108 WYPADGKNSFEKG
+108 WYPADGKNSFDKG

-153 LKVELERKTARLTLN
+153 LKVELERKTARLILN

-210 EASEIGKVGT
+210 EDGEVGKVGT

-278 AEWKPGETTGGV
+278 AEWKPGETTGGE

-330 KKYTSGISVTFG
+330 KKYTSGTSVTFG

-353 SVTGTAENET
+353 NVTGTAENEK

-396 SNARFCYLFYKCNV
+396 ANARFCYLFYKCAA

-531 RYGLQNWL
+531 PYGLQNWL

-565 NSYLPS
+565 KSYLPS
-571 QWQIGSSCTV
+571 QWQISSSCTV
-581 LNESGSPITE
+581 LDESGSPITE